1 MSTVSGI
8 RIRYP
13 SFESAR
19 EEAADDTFALS
30 LSLAAI
36 ATAIE
41 ANFNIHGEEKT
52 PNNSHKYFRA
62 RGRNRRGNRRYLKTL
77 GENSNKRAEALDR
90 RSSSRG
96 FRRDPPCLSLS
107 LSLSPVA
114 GEGEG
119 TIPANYNRS
128 NVTGT
133 KLPRGKRIVG
143 ARRNRCE

>member
-1 MSTVSGI
+1 MSIGI
-8 RIRYP
+8 RYRYP
-13 SFESAR
+13 VSEPRSDPR
-19 EEAADDTFALS
+19 ERKMRLTPSHLLS
-30 LSLAAI
+30 CPAI
-36 ATAIE
+36 AIAIAIE

-96 FRRDPPCLSLS
+96 FRRASPLPPGA
-107 LSLSPVA
+107 PRGA
-114 GEGEG
+114 GA
-119 TIPANYNRS
+119 TILANYKRS

>member
-1 MSTVSGI
+1 MSTLSDIVSDIGA
-8 RIRYP
+8 
-13 SFESAR
+13 SLGSAR
-19 EEAADDTFALS
+19 AKDADDTFALYP
-30 LSLAAI
+30 AAI
-36 ATAIE
+36 A
-41 ANFNIHGEEKT
+41 ANFNIHSEEKT

-77 GENSNKRAEALDR
+77 GENSNKRAEASDR

-96 FRRDPPCLSLS
+96 FRRGSPPSPSLS
-107 LSLSPVA
+107 LPSQ
-114 GEGEG
+114 GKGG

-133 KLPRGKRIVG
+133 KLPRGKQIVG